1 MEEIIGNKVIVDGE
15 EKFEESFDFTNYN
28 ATKLDIKCAGMPD
41 RVKKLVTKKNFKIGF
56 SVLADDMSIPKEFKK
71 LAPKKVKRGVVLV
84 PTDFTIKK

>member
-15 EKFEESFDFTNYN
+15 ERFKESFDFSNY
-28 ATKLDIKCAGMPD
+28 TTTTLDIKCAGMPD
-41 RVKKLVTKKNFKIGF
+41 NVKKLVTKKNFKIGF
-56 SVLADDMSIPKEFKK
+56 TVRADDMSIPKEFKK

>member
-1 MEEIIGNKVIVDGE
+1 
-15 EKFEESFDFTNYN
+15 
-28 ATKLDIKCAGMPD
+28 MPD

-71 LAPKKVKRGVVLV
+71 LAPKKVKGGVVLV